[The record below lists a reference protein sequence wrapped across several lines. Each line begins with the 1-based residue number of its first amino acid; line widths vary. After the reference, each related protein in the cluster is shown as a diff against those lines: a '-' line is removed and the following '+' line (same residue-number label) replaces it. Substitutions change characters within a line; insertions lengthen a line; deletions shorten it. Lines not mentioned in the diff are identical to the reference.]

1 MAIIG
6 IFSVYLSESH
16 IYLLAFILSENYSAC
31 TMRKIGRLMRTG
43 CLVGPLNKFS
53 PDVLESRI
61 GILP

>member
-1 MAIIG
+1 MVISG
-6 IFSVYLSESH
+6 IFSVYLESGI

-31 TMRKIGRLMRTG
+31 TMCKVARLIPTG
-43 CLVGPLNKFS
+43 CLVGPLKKLS